1 MQPGYRPYHHRTH
14 LLLPSHTKV
23 GSFRL
28 TSILFRID
36 SRVLTSLY
44 EALNVQAQ
52 MTCEAKE
59 MDYLPLW
66 FLYSIVV
73 MNILLVINASSN
85 FLIYLFAGNS
95 FRDQVNYWQL
105 LTSLFCIFHHDD
117 HDFFAVQEDIL
128 EQQEQRGLLS
138 CFDSW
143 GKSFQ
148 EVTKTQSQRSHSH
161 KGHTVTVIVTK
172 VSQSQWQRHTVT
184 QSQRSDFTQSQSL
197 SHSQSNVV

>member
-1 MQPGYRPYHHRTH
+1 
-14 LLLPSHTKV
+14 
-23 GSFRL
+23 
-28 TSILFRID
+28 
-36 SRVLTSLY
+36 
-44 EALNVQAQ
+44 
-52 MTCEAKE
+52 

-95 FRDQVNYWQL
+95 FRDQVKL
-105 LTSLFCIFHHDD
+105 LTIFHHDD
-117 HDFFAVQEDIL
+117 HNHFAVQEDIL

-148 EVTKTQSQRSHSH
+148 EVIKTQSQRSHSH

-172 VSQSQWQRHTVT
+172 VSQSQLQRHTVT
-184 QSQRSDFTQSQSL
+184 HSLKGQRSH
-197 SHSQSNVV
+197 SHLM

>member
-1 MQPGYRPYHHRTH
+1 MASQQQKKVGIAFSFNLSTEEVEPIKPPQTFEKLRVGQHLKLLGVQPGYRPYHHRTH

-95 FRDQVNYWQL
+95 FRDQVNY
-105 LTSLFCIFHHDD
+105 
-117 HDFFAVQEDIL
+117 
-128 EQQEQRGLLS
+128 
-138 CFDSW
+138 
-143 GKSFQ
+143 
-148 EVTKTQSQRSHSH
+148 
-161 KGHTVTVIVTK
+161 
-172 VSQSQWQRHTVT
+172 
-184 QSQRSDFTQSQSL
+184 
-197 SHSQSNVV
+197 